1 MSSNL
6 YAMLLYIA
14 PLLPASVALTYI
26 ISVIFR
32 WEQTLARRI
41 SGSRPHDTKNMK
53 VSLPYDETDTKLQEE
68 PTWTSQI
75 MTAAVPIAHHSYM
88 SMKLWNMDRSET
100 TSINVCL
107 IQIAITM
114 AEFAIG
120 YFRHHE
126 RQRGDLFALGPSWGA
141 MALRSQSP
149 MLRSGLTG
157 ITSSVC
163 IATLGIISILPE
175 QPTADQGSST
185 ILVSKA
191 DKLNEADSSPA
202 KSTTSPRSSNIH
214 LHMFSV
220 SLLLVYL
227 IHDYQSISSTLL
239 YRYRWMGASPH
250 LLLVFGLLLVHS
262 GVQTWQ
268 TTSRP
273 GQTVIQHLKAFAS
286 QAYPE
291 RPASISRCVFIP
303 LSIIGAWVSLFFVSS
318 YLTSCLGFRKSILGR
333 PRTMPRFLDGGVS
346 GGFIYHMVVPVQLF
360 LRRDQIKG
368 DKPGSMFRFMMAFVT
383 AFGQTITG
391 LAVVAIGLY
400 VLRIFDLM
408 QEDSR
413 CCCSSAVN

>member
-1 MSSNL
+1 MF
-6 YAMLLYIA
+6 LYIA
-14 PLLPASVALTYI
+14 PLLPTSVALLYT

-32 WEQTLARRI
+32 WEQTLARRMP
-41 SGSRPHDTKNMK
+41 GSARHDKKDMK
-53 VSLPYDETDTKLQEE
+53 VSLPFDEADTKSQEE
-68 PTWTSQI
+68 PSWTSQI
-75 MTAAVPIAHHSYM
+75 MSAAVPIAHHSFT

-107 IQIAITM
+107 VQVAIIM

-126 RQRGDLFALGPSWGA
+126 RQRGDLFALGASWGG
-141 MALRSQSP
+141 MALRLQSP

-185 ILVSKA
+185 TSVPEA

-202 KSTTSPRSSNIH
+202 KSTTSPRSSNVH

-227 IHDYQSISSTLL
+227 IHDYQTVSTTLL

-250 LLLVFGLLLVHS
+250 LLIVFGLLLVHS

-273 GQTVIQHLKAFAS
+273 GQTLIQHLKSFAS

-291 RPASISRCVFIP
+291 RPESISRCVLVP
-303 LSIIGAWVSLFFVSS
+303 LSVLGAWITLFFVSN
-318 YLTSCLGFRKSILGR
+318 YLTSCLGFRKLILGR
-333 PRTMPRFLDGGVS
+333 SRTMPRFLDGGVF
-346 GGFIYHMVVPVQLF
+346 GGFVYHMVVPVQLF
-360 LRRDQIKG
+360 LRRNQIKG
-368 DKPGSMFRFMMAFVT
+368 DKPGSMFRFVMAFVT

-391 LAVVAIGLY
+391 LVIVALGLY
-400 VLRIFDLM
+400 GLRMFGLM
-408 QEDSR
+408 QEDSH
-413 CCCSSAVN
+413 CCCSSTAN